1 MSETVP
7 LPQQRALVAEAAAW
21 LARLHSDARSGQ
33 DEAAFRA
40 WLAEDDSHAA
50 AFLHVTAVWEAV
62 PGLEGTPDTPER
74 AGLSWPS
81 RRAVLAGSLAVAAA
95 GAIGG
100 GAWLL
105 RGPRLYST
113 GIGEQ
118 RRVALDDGSSL
129 LLDTD
134 SMVRVRMSAERREI
148 DLMKGRA
155 HFAVAKDSSR
165 PFVVRAGQQQ
175 VVALGTAF
183 DVDREDDDTTVVL
196 IEGRVAVRA
205 LRRGSASP
213 ERLMVPGDRLRFRRD
228 ELTGVDRPDMTVM
241 SAWQTGRLIFA
252 GETLLAA
259 AREFNR
265 YNKRH
270 LVVADS
276 ALAAMQVSGVYDVDN
291 PEGFARSIGFL
302 LPIAA
307 RIDGDTITLSRIE

>member
-1 MSETVP
+1 MSTGGRAQKDPGAGP
-7 LPQQRALVAEAAAW
+7 LRDTLSQL
-21 LARLHSDARSGQ
+21 RLRELLIEVQERVEEIVEGRDRLDGRGRLLSAFDDARRGM
-33 DEAAFRA
+33 E
-40 WLAEDDSHAA
+40 
-50 AFLHVTAVWEAV
+50 
-62 PGLEGTPDTPER
+62 GLESTGTFD
-74 AGLSWPS
+74 AYQQQAL
-81 RRAVLAGSLAVAAA
+81 AVLTSPAAH
-95 GAIGG
+95 
-100 GAWLL
+100 
-105 RGPRLYST
+105 
-113 GIGEQ
+113 Q
-118 RRVALDDGSSL
+118 
-129 LLDTD
+129 
-134 SMVRVRMSAERREI
+134 
-148 DLMKGRA
+148 
-155 HFAVAKDSSR
+155 
-165 PFVVRAGQQQ
+165 
-175 VVALGTAF
+175 AF

-228 ELTGVDRPDMTVM
+228 ELTGADRPDMTVM